1 MVVHIHLV
9 TSSEL
14 LLFLLSFNALW
25 MLFFSNWE
33 SEGESKEEDAVQNT
47 PMDAGENEEEEATW
61 KQKKKEKKKKK
72 PKI

>member
-1 MVVHIHLV
+1 
-9 TSSEL
+9 
-14 LLFLLSFNALW
+14 

-33 SEGESKEEDAVQNT
+33 REGESKEEDAVQNT

-61 KQKKKEKKKKK
+61 KKKKKKK

>member
-9 TSSEL
+9 TSFEL
-14 LLFLLSFNALW
+14 LLFHLSFNTLR

-33 SEGESKEEDAVQNT
+33 REGESKEEDAVQNT

-61 KQKKKEKKKKK
+61 KQTKKKKK